1 MSLPARVSDAQ
12 PAPRPGSWTRRWP
25 ALFDSPLLLLA
36 YGVLAV
42 VLFAG
47 AWTDPFSR
55 VIGVGPDPPVF
66 IWYLRWIPFAITHGA
81 NPLFTNYLD
90 YPEGINLMWQT
101 SVPLLGLVFWPVTAT
116 LGPTF
121 AYNLL
126 MTASVALSAWC
137 GFLAFRRHVGRAW
150 AAAVGG
156 LVFGFSPYMLAQS
169 LGHPHVGVTFL
180 CPLLLMAFEDA
191 VLRQR
196 QTAWT
201 VGVKTGGLAAAQLL
215 IGEELLL
222 TEVLMAMA
230 AIALLAAMRP
240 ELVRARVAYVL
251 KTSAVTAA
259 VVTVVAATPLWMQ
272 FAGPQAVHGTLPTRN
287 VFVADLAGFVLP
299 TSLQSVAPANLTAL
313 SDRLEGSQYEAGA
326 YLGIPLLL
334 ALIVGTVRW
343 WRDPVVQ
350 VSAMLALLAAALSL
364 GLTLHVGGVATGVP
378 AGLLAIAFLLLI
390 RTRAGRLMPVIFAL
404 MWIGLAVVPLV
415 DNVVASRLVL
425 YVFLFGSL
433 FLAVFADSFISL
445 PRVGGFISLPRVGGF
460 VSLPRLRGRVGW
472 GPVLV
477 RIAIAALIMVTLLPR
492 FPFPTSP
499 ISVPPFFASGAPAIH
514 EGDVALV
521 VPYAHDFESR
531 AMLWQL
537 RSGMRFRMPEGYAN
551 RPGPSLDPATTSLG
565 AALIDLQDG
574 RPAPP
579 VSANFRAG
587 ALAELQRWHVRAVV
601 VGPMDAQDRVLAF
614 LTDLIGAPPTQDG
627 GVYLWALPS

>member
-1 MSLPARVSDAQ
+1 MSLSVRVSDSQ
-12 PAPRPGSWTRRWP
+12 PAPRPGSWTRRWL
-25 ALFDSPLLLLA
+25 ALIDSPLLLVA
-36 YGVLAV
+36 YGALAV
-42 VLFAG
+42 VLFIS
-47 AWTDPFSR
+47 AWMNPFSQ

-66 IWYLRWIPFAITHGA
+66 IWYLRWIPFAITHGM

-101 SVPLLGLVFWPVTAT
+101 SVPLLGLVLWPVTAT
-116 LGPTF
+116 LGPIF

-137 GFLAFRRHVGRAW
+137 GFLAFRRHVGRPW

-156 LVFGFSPYMLAQS
+156 LLFGFSPYMLAQS

-196 QTAWT
+196 QPAWN
-201 VGVKTGGLAAAQLL
+201 VGLKLGGLAAAQLL
-215 IGEELLL
+215 LGEELLL

-230 AIALLAAMRP
+230 AIALLATMRP
-240 ELVRARVAYVL
+240 ELVRSRVGYVL
-251 KTSAVTAA
+251 KASAVTAA
-259 VVTVVAATPLWMQ
+259 VVAVVAAAPLWMQ
-272 FAGPQAVHGTLPTRN
+272 FTGPQAVHGTLPTRN
-287 VFVADLAGFVLP
+287 VFVTDLAGFVLP
-299 TSLQSVAPANLTAL
+299 TSLQSVAPASITGL

-334 ALIVGTVRW
+334 ALIMGTVRF
-343 WRDPVVQ
+343 WREPVVQ
-350 VSAMLALLAAALSL
+350 VPAMLALLAAALSL

-378 AGLLAIAFLLLI
+378 SGLLAIAFLLLI

-404 MWIGLAVVPLV
+404 MWIGLAVVPLM

-425 YVFLFGSL
+425 YVFLFSSL
-433 FLAVFADSFISL
+433 LLAVFADSFISL
-445 PRVGGFISLPRVGGF
+445 PRVGGV
-460 VSLPRLRGRVGW
+460 VSLPRLRGTEGW
-472 GPVLV
+472 GPALA
-477 RIAIAALIMVTLLPR
+477 AITFAALIVATLLPR
-492 FPFPTSP
+492 FPFATSP
-499 ISVPPFFASGAPAIH
+499 VSVPAFFASGSPAIH
-514 EGDVALV
+514 DGDVALV

-537 RSGMRFRMPEGYAN
+537 RSGMRLRMPEGYAN

-579 VSANFRAG
+579 ISATFRAG
-587 ALAELQRWHVRAVV
+587 ARAELQRWHVRAVV
-601 VGPMDAQDRVLAF
+601 VGPMAGQDRVLAF
-614 LTDLIGAPPTQDG
+614 LTDLIGAPPTPDG
-627 GVYLWALPS
+627 GVYLWALAS